1 MNKIEALEQ
10 ALAAATPGEWVS
22 SWNFIVADD
31 PSGKHADIYLLVYE
45 EGRCDP
51 ERCEANAQLIAL
63 MKNTLPDLLEAVRA
77 LEECREAMQSM
88 AMQIEQ
94 MQGMFND
101 DDGNIQ
107 ESLEAYAD
115 AEMVSRYALA
125 KLRGEHHE

>member
-10 ALAAATPGEWVS
+10 ALAAATPGEWAS

-63 MKNTLPDLLEAVRA
+63 MKNTLPDLLEAVRV
-77 LEECREAMQSM
+77 LETIANSEEYHGETVVCD
-88 AMQIEQ
+88 
-94 MQGMFND
+94 FN
-101 DDGNIQ
+101 
-107 ESLEAYAD
+107 SLLNVANH
-115 AEMVSRYALA
+115 ALA
-125 KLRGEHHE
+125 KLRGKDQ